1 MKFYRFLNLLK
12 MPFALIEARLYPVRY
27 ARRIGVK
34 LGRDVVI
41 YGSSYSMFS
50 SEPFLV
56 TIGDNVHITHATFLC
71 HDGGVLPL
79 RKDYPDL
86 DITEPITV
94 GSNTFVG
101 FHAIILPGITIGEN
115 CLIAAGAVVA
125 KDVPDGSV
133 AAGNPARVVGTME
146 DYLRRAKE
154 KSTGLGAYI
163 GYDKRRKY
171 LDYFGLDS

>member
-12 MPFALIEARLYPVRY
+12 MPFALIEAKIYPVRY

-50 SEPFLV
+50 AEPYLV

-86 DITEPITV
+86 DITQPIKV

-101 FHAIILPGITIGEN
+101 YHAVVLPGVTIGDN
-115 CLIAAGAVVA
+115 CLVGACAVVT

-133 AAGNPARVVGTME
+133 VAGNPARVVGTIE
-146 DYLRRAKE
+146 GYLKRAQE

-163 GYDKRRKY
+163 GYDKRRRY
-171 LDYFGLDS
+171 LEYFGLNK